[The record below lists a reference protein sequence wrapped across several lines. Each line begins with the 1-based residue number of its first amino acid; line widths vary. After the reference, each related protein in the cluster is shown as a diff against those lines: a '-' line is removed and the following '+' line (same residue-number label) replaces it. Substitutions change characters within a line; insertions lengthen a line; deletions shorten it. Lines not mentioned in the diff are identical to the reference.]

1 MSGLRI
7 DLTGRVAL
15 VTGSTRGIGR
25 AIAGTLATAG
35 ARVAVTGREA
45 VTALSEREV
54 RAAVEAAIERTFGR
68 RVRFAPMVPGPG
80 PGDATGPAPAR
91 PETKTLDRQ
100 AREDPLVQA
109 SVEILEGTVEAVVPR
124 NRR

>member
-1 MSGLRI
+1 M
-7 DLTGRVAL
+7 
-15 VTGSTRGIGR
+15 
-25 AIAGTLATAG
+25 
-35 ARVAVTGREA
+35 AVTGREA